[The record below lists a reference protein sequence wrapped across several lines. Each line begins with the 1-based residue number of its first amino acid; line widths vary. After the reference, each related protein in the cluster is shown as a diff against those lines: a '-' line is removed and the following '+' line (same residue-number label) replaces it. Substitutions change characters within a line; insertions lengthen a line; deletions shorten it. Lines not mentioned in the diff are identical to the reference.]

1 MREAMQHEFISHDG
15 TRLFYRTWPASG
27 TAKRAIV
34 LFHRGH
40 EHSGRW
46 QDVVDGLD
54 LADMAMFAW
63 DARGHGRS
71 PGQRG
76 YAPSFGTLVRDAD
89 AFVRHVSHAYGI
101 PMENIVVLGHSVGS
115 GSAATWVHDYA
126 PPIRALVLGSPALRI
141 RLYVPFAIPALRLWQ
156 RLKVKAFVR
165 SYVKGRL
172 LTRDPEKQRSYDEDP
187 LIAPAIA
194 VNILLGVHDAGT
206 RLIQDAAAITV
217 PTLVLTS
224 GADFVVDRAA
234 QRIFFDRLGAA
245 EKAMHV
251 FPGFLHDT
259 FNERDNHLPIAMAR
273 QFIRD
278 AFAYQARPPCL
289 LSADRDGP
297 TYREYQALAAPLP
310 RWSPRRLGYAVTR
323 ALLATIGRLSDGV
336 RLGWRRGF
344 DSGAMLDYVYRDR
357 ASPGCRDRPGRS
369 AGRAE

>member
-1 MREAMQHEFISHDG
+1 MRDQMQHEFISHDG
-15 TRLFYRTWPASG
+15 TRLFYRTWPARKP
-27 TAKRAIV
+27 AKRAIV

-54 LADMAMFAW
+54 LPDTAMFAW

-76 YAPSFGTLVRDAD
+76 YARSFGTLVRDAD

-101 PMENIVVLGHSVGS
+101 AMENIVVLGHSVGS
-115 GSAATWVHDYA
+115 VIAATWVHDYA

-156 RLKVKAFVR
+156 RLKGKAFVR

-172 LTRDPEKQRSYDEDP
+172 LTRDPEKQRAYDEDS
-187 LIAPAIA
+187 LITPAIA

-224 GADFVVDRAA
+224 GSDFVVDRAA
-234 QRIFFDRLGAA
+234 QQEFFDRLGSA

-259 FNERDNHLPIAMAR
+259 LNERDNHLPIAMAR

-278 AFAYQARPPCL
+278 AFARSARQPCL
-289 LSADRDGP
+289 LAADRDGP
-297 TYREYQALAAPLP
+297 TRAEYESLAAALPL
-310 RWSPRRLGYAVTR
+310 WSPQRLGYAMSR
-323 ALLATIGRLSDGV
+323 LLLATFGRLSD
-336 RLGWRRGF
+336 
-344 DSGAMLDYVYRDR
+344 
-357 ASPGCRDRPGRS
+357 
-369 AGRAE
+369 